1 MNLPGVCL
9 FYRRK
14 MTVKKMTET
23 ELKEKQISERV
34 TALEHDV
41 RTVGETLESHRTETR
56 AAFESIQKRSDE
68 NFGQVWRSQERLSSD
83 IAGLVSKLQND
94 TEAISEKMAASRQV
108 NWPLLVAGAGLM
120 TAVIGLVAAGMQ
132 QYVRAT
138 IDPVERQQV
147 RDTEFQRSMTE
158 ADRMHEHEKQLL
170 RDQLQQYR
178 TAAMIAEAV
187 AANQGGFDNADAKK

>member
-1 MNLPGVCL
+1 
-9 FYRRK
+9 

-41 RTVGETLESHRTETR
+41 RTVGETLESHRHETR
-56 AAFESIQKRSDE
+56 ASFESIQKRSDE
-68 NFGQVWRSQERLSSD
+68 NFGQVWRSQERLSSE
-83 IAGLVSKLQND
+83 IAGLVSKLKND

-120 TAVIGLVAAGMQ
+120 TAVIGLVAAGLQ

-138 IDPVERQQV
+138 VEPIERQQV
-147 RDTEFQRSMTE
+147 RDTESARLISE
-158 ADRMHEHEKQLL
+158 ADRFHEQEKQQL
-170 RDQLQQYR
+170 RDQLQQFR

-187 AANQGGFDNADAKK
+187 ANRGGFENAKPKE